1 VTNRELFNM
10 PPALLD
16 EAERRRL
23 YLLRLQGQS
32 PPCPACRAPVSG
44 FDAAGVT
51 LEDYDFGTT
60 KRELC
65 CPGCG
70 CRLEAVL
77 TFVPG
82 YGHRWHWGVQPA
94 WLRERLAMARA
105 FDRVAPPA
113 AAGDLG

>member
-10 PPALLD
+10 PVALPD

-23 YLLRLQGQS
+23 YLLRLKSQS

-51 LEDYDFGTT
+51 VDDYDFGATR
-60 KRELC
+60 RELR

-94 WLRERLAMARA
+94 WLRRQLARARA
-105 FDRVAPPA
+105 FDRLMPP
-113 AAGDLG
+113 GDGGEPG

>member
-1 VTNRELFNM
+1 VTNRELLDM

-23 YLLRLQGQS
+23 YLLRLQAQS
-32 PPCPACRAPVSG
+32 PPCPACLAPVSG
-44 FDAAGVT
+44 FEAAGVT
-51 LEDYDFGTT
+51 VDAYDFGAT
-60 KRELC
+60 KRELR

-82 YGHRWHWGVQPA
+82 YRHRWHWGVQPA
-94 WLRERLAMARA
+94 WRRRQLDNARA
-105 FDRVAPPA
+105 FDRLKLPGNS
-113 AAGDLG
+113 GDQG